1 MLEWVFKRVNGEGG
15 AAQTPIGFVPTAED
29 LDLDGLALP
38 TEAVD
43 ELLKVDPDEWR
54 AEVPSIEEHY
64 AFLGDHLPH
73 ELRDQLEGL
82 EKRLSD

>member
-1 MLEWVFKRVNGEGG
+1 MFNRVNGKGG
-15 AAQTPIGFVPTAED
+15 ATKTPIGYVPSADD
-29 LDLDGLALP
+29 LDLDGLDLSADSV
-38 TEAVD
+38 A

-54 AEVPSIEEHY
+54 AEVPSIEEHF

-73 ELRDQLEGL
+73 ELRDQLEAL